1 MLDICLIGT
10 GGMVPLKDRWLT
22 SLYAKSEGHAVLIDC
37 GEGTQIAMSKAGLHL
52 KPIDMICITHFHAD
66 HIAGLPGLLL
76 SMGNADRREPITIC
90 GPKGIYQVLYGLLVI
105 APQLPFQIMVYEIDD
120 ENDQYLDIGPMKIG
134 RFPLKH
140 MIPCYGYSISIP
152 RRGEFAPEKA
162 KSLKVPL
169 KYWSKLQEGET
180 LEINDQIVTPEMVM
194 GPDRPGIKVVYAT
207 DTRPVPSIAA
217 AGRGADLMVLE
228 GIYEDNEKIDKA
240 EEWGHMTF
248 PEAAQL
254 AKDADADELW
264 LTHFSPSLPDP
275 DDYLENASSIFPNTV
290 IGTDGMKKTLNFK

>member
-22 SLYAKSEGHAVLIDC
+22 SLYAKCDGHAVLIDC
-37 GEGTQIAMSKAGLHL
+37 GEGTQIAMSKAGLHI
-52 KPIDMICITHFHAD
+52 KPIDLICITHFHAD

-76 SMGNADRREPITIC
+76 SMGNADRTEPVTIC
-90 GPKGIYQVLYGLLVI
+90 GPKGIYQVLCGLLVI
-105 APQLPFQIMVYEIDD
+105 APQLPFQVMVYEIED
-120 ENDQYLDIGPMKIG
+120 ENDQDIEVGPMQIN

-140 MIPCYGYSISIP
+140 MIPCYGYSIKVP
-152 RRGEFAPEKA
+152 RRGEFEPDKA
-162 KSLKVPL
+162 KALKVPL

-180 LEINDQIVTPEMVM
+180 LEINDVIVTPEMVM
-194 GPDRPGIKVVYAT
+194 GPKRPGIKVVYAT
-207 DTRPVPSIAA
+207 DTRPVPGIIE
-217 AGRGADLMVLE
+217 AGRDADLMILE
-228 GIYEDNEKIDKA
+228 GIYEDNQKIEKA

-254 AKDADADELW
+254 AANANAEELW

-275 DDYLENASSIFPNTV
+275 ESYLANATAIFPNTFV
-290 IGTDGMKKTLNFK
+290 GIDGKKKTLKFK